1 VRRKICVVVTARP
14 SYSRIKSALQ
24 AIHAHKDLELQVVVT
39 GSTLLEKYGAVW
51 KTMQDEGMPLTRRIY
66 TVYEGENPVTSA
78 KSTGMA
84 VTELATAFDGLRPDA
99 VVTIADRYET
109 LATSIAAAYMNIPLV
124 HVQGGEITGSID
136 EKVRHSNTK
145 LADLHF
151 TATDRARQ
159 NVVRLG
165 EHQGVVFNTGCPSI
179 DLARAALSAS
189 GMVIKDGEGV
199 GGEVKLDRP
208 FIVCLQHPVTT
219 DYGPRSE
226 AQIIET
232 LCAVHELDIPTLWF
246 WPNVDAG
253 SDYTSQGIRRFRER
267 YEPQNIRFVKNL
279 PPESFIRLLGL
290 SKCIVGNSSVAIREC
305 AYLGVPAV
313 NIGSRQAG
321 RDRGTN
327 VVDVP
332 CQQAAI
338 VEGIERQIAHGKYPS
353 DPLYGD
359 GTAGQ
364 KMADILATA
373 ELTIEKRLPF

>member
-1 VRRKICVVVTARP
+1 LRRKICVVVTARP

-51 KTMQDEGMPLTRRIY
+51 KTMQDEGIPLTRRIY

-124 HVQGGEITGSID
+124 HVQGGEVTGSID
-136 EKVRHSNTK
+136 EKVRHANTK
-145 LADLHF
+145 LADLHLV
-151 TATDRARQ
+151 ASEKAKDR
-159 NVVRLG
+159 VVRIG
-165 EHQGVVFNTGCPSI
+165 ERPESVFATGCPSV
-179 DLARAALSAS
+179 DVARQACSRAGPILRN
-189 GMVIKDGEGV
+189 DEGV
-199 GGEVKLDRP
+199 GGVVNTDQP
-208 FIVCLQHPVTT
+208 FIVVLQHPVTS
-219 DYGPRSE
+219 DYGPRTESD
-226 AQIIET
+226 IIET

-267 YEPQNIRFVKNL
+267 YEPQNIRFIKNL
-279 PPESFIRLLGL
+279 PPEQFIRLITL
-290 SKCIVGNSSVAIREC
+290 SRCIVGNSSVAIREC
-305 AYLGVPAV
+305 SFLGVPAI
-313 NIGSRQAG
+313 NIGNRQMG
-321 RDRGTN
+321 RDRGRN
-327 VVDVP
+327 VVDV
-332 CQQAAI
+332 QHSQAAI
-338 VEGIERQIAHGKYPS
+338 VAAIEHQIAHGKYPS

>member
-1 VRRKICVVVTARP
+1 LRRKICVVVTARP

-51 KTMQDEGMPLTRRIY
+51 KTMQDEGIPLTRRIY

-124 HVQGGEITGSID
+124 HVQGGEVTGSID
-136 EKVRHSNTK
+136 EKVRHANTK
-145 LADLHF
+145 LADIHLVSSR
-151 TATDRARQ
+151 AARDR
-159 NVVRLG
+159 VVRLG
-165 EHQGVVFNTGCPSI
+165 ENPAQVFDVGCPSI
-179 DLARAALSAS
+179 DLAKSALQA
-189 GMVIKDGEGV
+189 GGLILKTDEGV
-199 GGEVKLDRP
+199 GGGVDIAKP
-208 FIVCLQHPVTT
+208 FIVVLQHPVTS
-219 DYGPRSE
+219 DYGPQTES
-226 AQIIET
+226 QIIET

-279 PPESFIRLLGL
+279 PPESFIRLLSL
-290 SKCIVGNSSVAIREC
+290 CKCIVGNSSVAIREC
-305 AYLGVPAV
+305 AYLGTPAV
-313 NIGSRQAG
+313 NIGWRQQG
-321 RDRGTN
+321 RDRAQN
-327 VVDVP
+327 VMDVDHS
-332 CQQAAI
+332 QAAI
-338 VEGIERQIAHGKYPS
+338 VGAIEAQIAHGKYPS

>member
-51 KTMQDEGMPLTRRIY
+51 KTMQDEGIPLTRRIY

-124 HVQGGEITGSID
+124 HVQGGEVTGSID
-136 EKVRHSNTK
+136 EKVRHANTK
-145 LADLHF
+145 LADCHF
-151 TATDRARQ
+151 TASELAKER
-159 NVVRLG
+159 VVKLG
-165 EHQGVVFNTGCPSI
+165 ENRDHVHNTGCPSI
-179 DLARAALSAS
+179 DLARAAVATS
-189 GMVIKDGEGV
+189 GPILRNDEGV
-199 GGEVKLDRP
+199 GSAVQIDGQ
-208 FIVCLQHPVTT
+208 FIVVLQHPVTT
-219 DYGPRSE
+219 DYGPQTES
-226 AQIIET
+226 QVIET

-305 AYLGVPAV
+305 AYLGVPAI

-321 RDRGTN
+321 RDRGAN

-338 VEGIERQIAHGKYPS
+338 VGAIEAQIAHGKYPS

-373 ELTIEKRLPF
+373 ELTIDKRLPF